1 MGQSTRE
8 ACTAVVHNLIS
19 KGVIANI
26 PFCKREMHQN
36 FQAGLN
42 GSWYQCSLWWVAAGC
57 FWSLRNSSE
66 LWFWSVSLRH
76 DLGLTFPY
84 SEKIQIP
91 MQWCW
96 SGLSWR
102 SYPVSLLLFWS
113 RDGEAGGTSSVSLE
127 VGASKEEGLTLN
139 LSKTKWNTVLGIHWM
154 RRRGWGMN

>member
-1 MGQSTRE
+1 MGQSTWE
-8 ACTAVVHNLIS
+8 ACTTVVHNLIS

-57 FWSLRNSSE
+57 FWCLRNSSD
-66 LWFWSVSLRH
+66 LWFWSVALRH

-127 VGASKEEGLTLN
+127 VTWK
-139 LSKTKWNTVLGIHWM
+139 HWSN
-154 RRRGWGMN
+154 RSVWVFTWSNK